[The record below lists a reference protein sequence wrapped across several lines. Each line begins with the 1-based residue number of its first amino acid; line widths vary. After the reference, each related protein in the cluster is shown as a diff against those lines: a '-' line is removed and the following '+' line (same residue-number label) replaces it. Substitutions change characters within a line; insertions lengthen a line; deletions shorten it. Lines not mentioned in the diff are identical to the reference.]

1 MSDLTLIALVYAI
14 TAVTLFAGALLFV
27 DIVPVRRA
35 IGAAILW
42 PLLVACAVVWLVLVR
57 AIYRAIVWQ
66 RRRSY

>member
-1 MSDLTLIALVYAI
+1 MSDLTLIVLVYAI
-14 TAVTLFAGALLFV
+14 AAVTLFAGSLLFV

-57 AIYRAIVWQ
+57 AIYRGIVWH
-66 RRRSY
+66 RRRPY

>member
-1 MSDLTLIALVYAI
+1 M
-14 TAVTLFAGALLFV
+14 TLFAGALLFV

-57 AIYRAIVWQ
+57 PARAIYRAIVWH
-66 RRRSY
+66 RRRPY